1 MKKIKFTVCLSS
13 VHLRIICHFLW
24 MSMFGYVFIH
34 WFICPLFWSVSC
46 FLACLVNLYL
56 IQDVYFTLLT
66 IWVLFFLNKWFLSKC
81 LIGEFYFGRQLSYLC
96 LDLILLRLILSFI
109 RAVQSSLFSRIQTT
123 KVLAFCVLYW
133 VPRVTSKDSTPW
145 LVGAQMASSPFWVQ
159 KTVQVTILWLF
170 FVWPYSL

>member
-1 MKKIKFTVCLSS
+1 MWFSLDVCVWVWFYSLIYLSLILVSFLLLGLSS
-13 VHLRIICHFLW
+13 NSRRIFYIVNYLGF
-24 MSMFGYVFIH
+24 VF
-34 WFICPLFWSVSC
+34 F
-46 FLACLVNLYL
+46 
-56 IQDVYFTLLT
+56 
-66 IWVLFFLNKWFLSKC
+66 NKWFLNKR

-145 LVGAQMASSPFWVQ
+145 LVGAQMSSSPFWVQ